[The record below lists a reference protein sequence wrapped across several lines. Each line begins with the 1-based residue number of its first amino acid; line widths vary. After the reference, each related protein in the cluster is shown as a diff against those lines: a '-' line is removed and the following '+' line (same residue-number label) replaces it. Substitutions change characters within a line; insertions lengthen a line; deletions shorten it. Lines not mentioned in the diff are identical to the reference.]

1 MNSCVRKHGR
11 DLNDRLDLRHD
22 VGILEKHRSKKMAT
36 KKITKL
42 AIDGGPKTVAE
53 PFPAWPQ
60 FDRKTDKKILDILHS
75 GKVNYWT
82 GPVGMQ
88 FESAWAKWLGVKNAI
103 SVSNGTAA
111 LHVALTALGIGSG
124 DEVICTSYSF
134 IASSFC
140 ALQAGALP
148 VFCDVGTDHLIDPSK
163 IEACITSRTKAIVV
177 VHLYGMVADMDPIMK
192 IAKKHKLYVVEDC
205 AQCFGGVYK
214 GKKAGTIGTVGCF
227 SFCQSKHFT
236 TGGEGGMVC
245 CNNDD
250 LAWEIRSVRDH
261 GYDVKAK
268 LNLLQM
274 EGKQLY
280 IHRRVGYNFRMTEI
294 QSAIGLGELARFDK
308 WNLPRRKMLG
318 KALMEGLKGHPLV
331 KYMPIDT
338 KDRQNSFWLVPF
350 VLDTAKLKVPMSQ
363 FIKAVQAEGAAAYA
377 ILWPEMYK
385 EEAFAKQKGFGS
397 RNYPFRD
404 PAHRKIDYSKTL
416 CPVAHS
422 MSDATI
428 SFWTHPTYTLRHIK
442 ADIAAFKKVAAA
454 YMK

>member
-1 MNSCVRKHGR
+1 
-11 DLNDRLDLRHD
+11 
-22 VGILEKHRSKKMAT
+22 MAT
-36 KKITKL
+36 TKKAAAPAKKCCAKKCCGKKAAEPKVEKL
-42 AIDGGPKTVAE
+42 AIDGGKKVWAK

-60 FDRKTDKKILDILHS
+60 FNPKTNKKVLDILAS

-82 GPVGMQ
+82 GPVGME
-88 FESAWAKWLGVKNAI
+88 FEKAWAKWLGVKNAI

-148 VFCDVGTDHLIDPSK
+148 VFVDVGTDHLIDPAK
-163 IEACITSRTKAIVV
+163 IEAAITKRTKAIVV

-192 IAKKHKLYVVEDC
+192 IAKKYKLAVVEDC
-205 AQCFGGVYK
+205 AQCFGGKYK
-214 GKKAGTIGTVGCF
+214 GKKAGTISTVGCF

-245 CNNDD
+245 CNDDD
-250 LAWEIRSVRDH
+250 LAWECRSVRDH

-294 QSAIGLGELARFDK
+294 QSAIGLGELERFDK
-308 WNLPRRKMLG
+308 WNLAQRKKLG
-318 KALMEGLKGHPLV
+318 KALMKGLKGHPLI
-331 KYMPIDT
+331 KYMPVDT
-338 KDRQNSFWLVPF
+338 KERENSFWLVPF
-350 VLDTAKLKVPMSQ
+350 VVDTSKLKCTMKE
-363 FIKAVQAEGAAAYA
+363 FIAAVQAEGACAYSV
-377 ILWPEMYK
+377 LWPEMYK
-385 EEAFAKQKGFGS
+385 EEAFAKRKGFGTAS
-397 RNYPFRD
+397 YPFND
-404 PAHRKIDYSKTL
+404 PAHRKIDYTKFNCEMANSL
-416 CPVAHS
+416 ADS
-422 MSDATI
+422 TI
-428 SFWTHPTYTLRHIK
+428 SFWTHPTYTLEHIE
-442 ADIAAFKKVAAA
+442 ADVKAFKKVAAA
-454 YMK
+454 MMK

>member
-1 MNSCVRKHGR
+1 MAQTKTT
-11 DLNDRLDLRHD
+11 
-22 VGILEKHRSKKMAT
+22 KAAAKATTKTKAPAKKAPVA
-36 KKITKL
+36 KL
-42 AIDGGPKTVAE
+42 AIDGGEKVFKE
-53 PFPAWPQ
+53 PFPPWPQ
-60 FDRKTDKKILDILHS
+60 FNPDTDQKVLDILHS

-88 FESAWAKWLGVKNAI
+88 FEEAWAKWLGVKNAI

-111 LHVALTALGIGSG
+111 LHVALTALGVGSG

-148 VFCDVGTDHLIDPSK
+148 VFVDTGTDHLIDPKK
-163 IEACITSRTKAIVV
+163 IEKAITKRTKAIVV
-177 VHLYGMVADMDPIMK
+177 VHLYGMVCDMDPIMK

-205 AQCFGGVYK
+205 AQCFGGKYK

-245 CNNDD
+245 CNDD
-250 LAWEIRSVRDH
+250 ELAWECRSVRDH
-261 GYDVKAK
+261 GYDVRAK
-268 LNLLQM
+268 LNLLKM

-294 QSAIGLGELARFDK
+294 QSVIGLGELARFDK
-308 WNLPRRKMLG
+308 WNLPQRKKLG
-318 KALMEGLKGHPLV
+318 KALIKGLKGHPLI
-331 KYMPIDT
+331 KYLPVDT
-338 KDRQNSFWLVPF
+338 PERENCFWLVPF
-350 VLDTAKLKVPMSQ
+350 VLDISKLKEGITIKQ
-363 FIKAVQAEGAAAYA
+363 FVTAVQAEGVAAYS

-385 EEAFAKQKGFGS
+385 EEAYTKQKGFGS
-397 RNYPFRD
+397 RQYPFKD
-404 PAHRKIDYSKTL
+404 PAFGKGIDYTKCF

-422 MSDATI
+422 LEASTI
-428 SFWTHPTYTLRHIK
+428 SFWTHPTYTLDHIK

>member
-1 MNSCVRKHGR
+1 
-11 DLNDRLDLRHD
+11 
-22 VGILEKHRSKKMAT
+22 MAT
-36 KKITKL
+36 KKVEKKVDAAATL
-42 AIDGGPKTVAE
+42 AINGGKKVWDKG
-53 PFPAWPQ
+53 FPMWPQ
-60 FDRKTDKKILDILHS
+60 FNKKTDKRVLDILHS

-88 FESAWAKWLGVKNAI
+88 FEKAWAKWLGVKNAV

-111 LHVALTALGIGSG
+111 LHVALTALGVGSG

-148 VFCDVGTDHLIDPSK
+148 IFVDVGTDHLLDPKK
-163 IEACITSRTKAIVV
+163 IEAAITKRTKAIVV

-192 IAKKHKLYVVEDC
+192 IAKKHKLYVIEDC

-245 CNNDD
+245 CNDDD

-294 QSAIGLGELARFDK
+294 QSVIGLGELERFDK
-308 WNLPRRKMLG
+308 WNLPQRKKLG
-318 KALMEGLKGHPLV
+318 KALIKGLAGHPLV
-331 KYMPIDT
+331 KYAPVDT
-338 KDRQNSFWLVPF
+338 KERQNAFWLVPF
-350 VLDTAKLKVPMSQ
+350 VLDTSKLKCTMKE
-363 FIKAVQAEGAAAYA
+363 FIAAVQAEGAAAYSV
-377 ILWPEMYK
+377 LWPEMYK
-385 EEAFAKQKGFGS
+385 EDAFTKQQGFGTA
-397 RNYPFRD
+397 RYPFKD
-404 PAHRKIDYSKTL
+404 PNHRKVDYTKFNCS
-416 CPVAHS
+416 VAHS
-422 MSDATI
+422 MADATI
-428 SFWTHPTYTLRHIK
+428 SFWTHPTYTMAHIQ
-442 ADIAAFKKVAAA
+442 ADIKAFKKVADAM
-454 YMK
+454 MK

>member
-1 MNSCVRKHGR
+1 MATTA
-11 DLNDRLDLRHD
+11 
-22 VGILEKHRSKKMAT
+22 SKKPKCCGKCCKSSKTQKVA
-36 KKITKL
+36 KL
-42 AIDGGPKTVAE
+42 AIDGGEKVSKK

-60 FDRKTDKKILDILHS
+60 FDPATDKKVLDILHS

-82 GPVGMQ
+82 GPVGME
-88 FESAWAKWLGVKNAI
+88 FEKAWAKWLGVKNAV

-111 LHVALTALGIGSG
+111 LHVALTALGVGSG

-148 VFCDVGTDHLIDPSK
+148 VFCDVGTDHLLDPAK
-163 IEACITSRTKAIVV
+163 IEACVTKRTKAIIV
-177 VHLYGMVADMDPIMK
+177 VHLYGMVADMDPIME
-192 IAKKHKLYVVEDC
+192 IAKKHNLYVIEDC
-205 AQCFGGVYK
+205 AQCFGGKYK

-245 CNNDD
+245 CNDDD

-261 GYDVKAK
+261 GYDVRAK
-268 LNLLQM
+268 LNLLKM

-294 QSAIGLGELARFDK
+294 QSAIGLGELKRFDK
-308 WNLPRRKMLG
+308 WNLPQRKKLG
-318 KALMEGLKGHPLV
+318 KALMKGLKGHPLI

-338 KDRQNSFWLVPF
+338 KERENSFWLVPF
-350 VLDTAKLKVPMSQ
+350 VLNKDMLTVPVSQ
-363 FIKAVQAEGAAAYA
+363 FVAAVQAEGVAAYS

-385 EEAFAKQKGFGS
+385 EEAFVERKGFGS
-397 RNYPFRD
+397 RAYPFND
-404 PAHRKIDYSKTL
+404 PAHRKIDYKKVN

-422 MSDATI
+422 MADSTI
-428 SFWTHPTYTLRHIK
+428 SFWTHPTYTLENIE
-442 ADIAAFKKVAAA
+442 ADIAAFKKVADA
-454 YMK
+454 YMKK